1 MPRFLHLYA
10 IPPSLLFL
18 VPLLSVAF
26 IIAFRLRTASLPLCS
41 FIPVFTIALLSLFVG
56 GFGLAALTE
65 QSGNA
70 MESTETVFLTL
81 LRLELAICLIYLIS
95 ASVKPET
102 IPRRQ
107 LCMYNAILA
116 LVILCAT
123 LVSFISPFIQP
134 KIPLLLSPFLY
145 LLFATLSLPLLTYI
159 CLAALSHPVVLR
171 PPAPQPLRIPAVP
184 PSAYF
189 STPDT
194 PPPSPSS
201 FKRFS
206 LDLARDPGVLQ
217 IPEPIRSHPSI
228 PRQKHTNDTI
238 LPIHIHVLERLTRD
252 RTTTTRA
259 PRSTDAQGYQRA
271 VSLLLLVAQVSALLT
286 FAFDICVI
294 VLVQNPSDDQGRAGT
309 VSAILNE
316 INLGVWN
323 VSVVFRSLKC
333 IFTVLWVGCIMVAW
347 LAHLRSPVKCPIA
360 PMSWPPAA
368 PREQHPRPPST
379 SSSFCSPGLKRSTTI
394 SRIASRV
401 RSPRLERSIAHGDP
415 SPSPLPQRA
424 YSNILDGIRSSFHSH
439 RSSIPIRPQSNF
451 TSQPCSDPQ
460 RRRRK
465 FPSLHI
471 TIPTI
476 PRRPRSPG
484 YLYPPQAQSPPRSP
498 PLDMCNLNDPFAP
511 PSPGAVYSYD
521 TQRQSAVNVSEEG
534 VAETRLSA
542 WGSLT
547 LPPKRSPPR
556 LRSRRDGGGGTSGG
570 GGGAIVEEAM
580 LAEKLLERLDSECS
594 S

>member
-1 MPRFLHLYA
+1 MPRFLHLYV

-18 VPLLSVAF
+18 VPLLSITL

-56 GFGLAALTE
+56 GFGLAALRE
-65 QSGNA
+65 QSDNA
-70 MESTETVFLTL
+70 MESTEAVFLTL
-81 LRLELAICLIYLIS
+81 LRLELAICLIYLIF

-107 LCMYNAILA
+107 LCIYNAILA
-116 LVILCAT
+116 LVISCAT

-134 KIPLLLSPFLY
+134 KIPLLLPPFLY

-159 CLAALSHPVVLR
+159 CLAALSHPVALR
-171 PPAPQPLRIPAVP
+171 PPTPQPLQIPAAP

-206 LDLARDPGVLQ
+206 LDLTRDSAVLQ
-217 IPEPIRSHPSI
+217 IPEPIHSHPNI
-228 PRQKHTNDTI
+228 ARQKHTNDTI
-238 LPIHIHVLERLTRD
+238 LPIHIHALKRLTRD
-252 RTTTTRA
+252 RTTTSRA

-271 VSLLLLVAQVSALLT
+271 VPLLLLVAQVSALLT
-286 FAFDICVI
+286 FAFDICVV
-294 VLVQNPSDDQGRAGT
+294 VLVQSPSADQGRTGT
-309 VSAILNE
+309 VSEILNE
-316 INLGVWN
+316 ISLGVWK
-323 VSVVFRSLKC
+323 VSIAFRCLKC
-333 IFTVLWVGCIMVAW
+333 IFTVLWVGFIMVAW
-347 LAHLRSPVKCPIA
+347 LAHLRLPVKCPTA

-368 PREQHPRPPST
+368 PREQHPRPPSA
-379 SSSFCSPGLKRSTTI
+379 SSSFCSPGLKGSTTV
-394 SRIASRV
+394 SRIAFRA
-401 RSPRLERSIAHGDP
+401 RSPRLEPSIAHESP

-439 RSSIPIRPQSNF
+439 RSSTPSRPQSNF
-451 TSQPCSDPQ
+451 TSQSRSDPQ
-460 RRRRK
+460 KRRRK
-465 FPSLHI
+465 LPSLNI

-484 YLYPPQAQSPPRSP
+484 YLYPPQMQSPPRSP

-521 TQRQSAVNVSEEG
+521 TQRQSAVNVNEEG

-547 LPPKRSPPR
+547 LPPKRPPPR
-556 LRSRRDGGGGTSGG
+556 SRSRRG
-570 GGGAIVEEAM
+570 GGGASVSSGVIVEEAM

-594 S
+594 G